1 MLGYPLKKFNNMKEL
16 ISVFAYCPDN
26 HRKKI
31 LQDLLTQLQPVRG
44 RFEIMVVAHSPIPE
58 LCYDLIDHFYY
69 DASNKLLDD
78 FDVRKKH
85 WFSNHLF
92 NINSTLVYPASTHLA
107 IYSLLYYTFN
117 FAKFKKFNKVHC
129 IEYDINLTDLDL
141 LNDVSSTLD
150 TYDVVMFEREDDGW
164 LYGTYFA
171 FTMNNFPEEY
181 FVYDEEKIL
190 NQLRNTETK
199 MTESITDKLLTP
211 NGRTI
216 KLEPI
221 TKLDPTNIFQKVDNH
236 MNDELMWCVPLCDR
250 HSDMVNFFV
259 YNNKGGEYDVDVI
272 VNDKHINIKATC
284 LGCWHV
290 RPLGDINEINE
301 ILVLVNKKM
310 KKHIILNDNNRD
322 MFRKYNF
329 IEDTV

>member
-1 MLGYPLKKFNNMKEL
+1 MLDVPQLKINNMKDL
-16 ISVFAYCPDN
+16 ITVFAYCPDN

-31 LQDLLTQLQPVRG
+31 LQELLIQLQPIRDK
-44 RFEIMVVAHSPIPE
+44 FEIMVVAHSPISE
-58 LCYDLIDHFYY
+58 LSYDLIDHFYY
-69 DASNKLLDD
+69 DSSNKLLTD

-85 WFSNHLF
+85 WYTNDIFD
-92 NINSTLVYPASTHLA
+92 INSTLVYPASTHLA

-117 FAKFKKFNKVHC
+117 FAKFRGFNKVHC
-129 IEYDINLTDLDL
+129 IEYDINLTDLNLFD
-141 LNDVSSTLD
+141 DVSSTLD
-150 TYDVVMFEREDDGW
+150 DYDTVMFKREKDGW

-171 FTMNNFPEEY
+171 FTMNDFPEEY

-216 KLEPI
+216 KLEPLF
-221 TKLDPTNIFQKVDNH
+221 KLDPTNVFQKVDNH

-250 HSDMVNFFV
+250 YSDMVYFFV
-259 YNNKGGEYDVDVI
+259 FNSKGGEYDIDII
-272 VNDKHINIKATC
+272 VNDKHLNINTNC
-284 LGCWHV
+284 LSCWYK
-290 RPLGDINEINE
+290 RFLGDINEINE
-301 ILVLVNKKM
+301 ILVLVNKKI
-310 KKHIILNDNNRD
+310 KKHIILNDENRE

-329 IEDTV
+329 IEDRV